1 MALKLGDNI
10 AQIVPEVSYLLWQK
24 TEFREMID
32 FNSISQTEQD
42 RIFNELEVSFLGLF
56 HLYLE
61 NLIFQIDNKEE
72 AEVLEGIK
80 ASLSKGFLA
89 IMTGLGIE
97 EEFIKQWS
105 DLIEMRLKEYQTGF
119 KYLMENSK
127 NIKEFEKNEG
137 QKVVWARIETVTID
151 CISHIRHG
159 KMEEKDPLKKY
170 LQDWLTG
177 VDQLFAE
184 EIKKVVFKPQA
195 TT

>member
-24 TEFREMID
+24 PEFRDLID
-32 FNSISQTEQD
+32 FNTINQAEQD

-61 NLIFQIDNKEE
+61 NLIVQIDDPKDSDML
-72 AEVLEGIK
+72 AGIK
-80 ASLSKGFLA
+80 SSLTEGFLS
-89 IMTGLGIE
+89 IMKGLGIQ

-119 KYLMENSK
+119 KYLMENSN

-151 CISHIRHG
+151 CISHIRRG
-159 KMEEKDPLKKY
+159 KMDEKDPLKKY
-170 LQDWLTG
+170 LKEWLAG